1 MEAVARGRYMR
12 ISPRKLRLVV
22 DLIRGLKVEEAYAIL
37 QTTQKKA
44 SPMVEKVLRSAVA
57 NALFTGED
65 EESAPQVS
73 VDDLVVRK
81 AFVDG
86 GPIMKRFRPRSMG
99 RVGRIRKR
107 TSHLTIVVAPQPGSG
122 GGERS

>member
-1 MEAVARGRYMR
+1 MEAVARGKYMR

-22 DLIRGLKVEEAYAIL
+22 DLIRGRKVEEAYTIL
-37 QTTQKKA
+37 QTTRKKA

-65 EESAPQVS
+65 EDNAPQVS

-107 TSHLTIVVAPQPGSG
+107 TSHLTIVVAPQSG
-122 GGERS
+122 GGGDARS